1 MNIQECYDAFGGS
14 YEEVKGRLQSDRL
27 IERFV
32 TKFLA
37 DTSYESLFTAVKDE
51 NYEEAFRAAHT
62 LKGVC
67 QNLSFRK
74 LSDSSSL
81 MTEYLRGQEASE
93 IDKTHCEELLQQV
106 TEDYQKVINAIQSMA
121 E

>member
-93 IDKTHCEELLQQV
+93 IDKTRCEELLQQV